1 MDRVKT
7 ALFDILAPD
16 INGIRV
22 LDLFAGTGAVG
33 IEALSR
39 GAEAAT
45 FIELSPDAW
54 RLVRENLALT
64 HLSDRAEV
72 LRADAFVFL
81 HRQRRPSSL
90 RPGLRRATAI
100 CGLAARAL
108 TQLDATPLTEPD
120 GLVIVQLAI
129 HRNAPTWTRCR
140 SSACRSTTS
149 GSMAA
154 PCSCSIPTTRNPM
167 QPAKPARFSFVDEG
181 EAVRRLNVDRDTL
194 LELVASKRLRA
205 YPGVGKATS
214 SGSAISMPSR
224 KNCIPTRRLR
234 LR

>member
-45 FIELSPDAW
+45 FIERSPDAW

-72 LRADAFVFL
+72 LRADAFAYL
-81 HRQRRPSSL
+81 QQAAATNRRFDLVYVAP
-90 RPGLRRATAI
+90 PQYA
-100 CGLAARAL
+100 GLAARAL
-108 TQLDATPLTEPD
+108 SQLDAAPLTEPD
-120 GLVIVQLAI
+120 GLVIVQIDPQERADL
-129 HRNAPTWTRCR
+129 
-140 SSACRSTTS
+140 
-149 GSMAA
+149 
-154 PCSCSIPTTRNPM
+154 
-167 QPAKPARFSFVDEG
+167 
-181 EAVRRLNVDRDTL
+181 DTL
-194 LELVASKRLRA
+194 PLQRLQKYDERK
-205 YPGVGKATS
+205 YGSTLLLFYTHDEESHATS
-214 SGSAISMPSR
+214 
-224 KNCIPTRRLR
+224 
-234 LR
+234 